1 GFPSLLMRG
10 VGIVAVAVGELQ
22 GAARARIAGVQAGDW
37 QQVGELDHLCRTLV
51 LQAMADPQRNEA
63 ELAEVLGSLSAT
75 YREVIGLCQAVQGK
89 LAEEL
94 QAVQRSRQSA
104 KVYQRFS

>member
-1 GFPSLLMRG
+1 MA
-10 VGIVAVAVGELQ
+10 IAVEQLQ
-22 GAARARIAGVQAGDW
+22 DTHAALIAAVQAGDW
-37 QQVGELDHLCRTLV
+37 QQVGELDNLCRELV
-51 LQAMADPQRNEA
+51 QQAMAEPERNEA

-94 QAVQRSRQSA
+94 QGVQRSKQGAR
-104 KVYQRFS
+104 VYQMFS

>member
-1 GFPSLLMRG
+1 M
-10 VGIVAVAVGELQ
+10 AVAVEQLQ
-22 GAARARIAGVQAGDW
+22 DTHRALIAAVQAGDG

-51 LQAMADPQRNEA
+51 QQTMADPQRNEA

-94 QAVQRSRQSA
+94 QAVQRSKQGA
-104 KVYQRFS
+104 KVYQMFS

>member
-1 GFPSLLMRG
+1 M
-10 VGIVAVAVGELQ
+10 AVAVEQLQ
-22 GAARARIAGVQAGDW
+22 DTHRALIAAVQAGDW

-51 LQAMADPQRNEA
+51 QQAMADPQRNEA

-94 QAVQRSRQSA
+94 QAVQRSKQGAR
-104 KVYQRFS
+104 VYQMFS